1 LDRGAAKSMTGRIY
15 LDHAATTPVRDEV
28 LAAMLPYFG
37 EAGFNAS
44 SLHAEGRRARA
55 GLDGARARVAG
66 LLGAK
71 PREIVFTGGGSE
83 SDNLAILGAA
93 RARDARHIVSAS
105 TEHHAVLHALDVL
118 RAEGREVTL
127 LPVDSDGRISLDE
140 FRAALRADT
149 GLVTLMLANNELGTV
164 HPIAELA
171 ALARQRGILFHT
183 DAVQA
188 PGRLRLDVAELGVD
202 LLTLSAHKFY
212 GPKGAGV
219 LYVREG
225 TPLVP
230 LVVGGGQEA
239 GLRAGTENVAGIVG
253 LSTALELAVRE
264 LPVEAPRLAALRDR
278 FEEAILREVPDSRIN
293 SAGASRLPNL
303 SSVAFDGLPSPEVL
317 ARLDLEGIAVS
328 AGSACAAG
336 AVEAS
341 HVLLAIGAPTWV
353 ANGTIRFSFG
363 RLTGEEETSDLCRRL
378 PGILEKMREPAR
390 FLGTNAVG
398 LTRGRSEVGRW

>member
-1 LDRGAAKSMTGRIY
+1 VTGRIY

-44 SLHAEGRRARA
+44 SLHAEGRSARA
-55 GLDGARARVAG
+55 GLDGARERVAR
-66 LLGAK
+66 LLGART
-71 PREIVFTGGGSE
+71 REIVFTGGGSE

-93 RARDARHIVSAS
+93 RARDARHIVSAA

-127 LPVDSDGRISLDE
+127 LPVDAAGRISLDE
-140 FRAALRADT
+140 FRTALRPDT
-149 GLVTLMLANNELGTV
+149 GLVTLMLANNELGTI

-171 ALARQRGILFHT
+171 ALARERGILFHT

-188 PGRLRLDVAELGVD
+188 PGRIRCDVAELGVD

-239 GLRAGTENVAGIVG
+239 GLRAGTENVAAIAG
-253 LSTALELAVRE
+253 LARALELAVFE
-264 LPVEAPRLAALRDR
+264 LPDEAPRLAALRER
-278 FEEAILREVPDSRIN
+278 FEETVLREIPGTRIN
-293 SAGASRLPNL
+293 GAGARRLPSL
-303 SSVAFDGLPSPEVL
+303 SSVAFDELGAAELL
-317 ARLDLEGIAVS
+317 ARLDLEGLAVS
-328 AGSACAAG
+328 AGSACSSG
-336 AVEAS
+336 AVEPS
-341 HVLLAIGAPTWV
+341 HVLVATGAPAWV

-363 RLTGEEETSDLCRRL
+363 RLTGEEETSELCRRL
-378 PGILEKMREPAR
+378 PGILKEMREPAR

-398 LTRGRSEVGRW
+398 LTMGRSEVGR